1 MSLFYLKLFSFSLF
15 LIYIFPQ
22 TELISPCEVKL
33 VKRMTELLSSLE
45 EMEPALRE
53 SMKRARGK
61 LQKEWTNF
69 KEGYIYFIYIKAY
82 NIIHNIRSH
91 RISSGSNNNNFER
104 HVYLKNK
111 TCISD
116 NLFAQF
122 FVLNTPRSK
131 VHPT

>member
-1 MSLFYLKLFSFSLF
+1 
-15 LIYIFPQ
+15 
-22 TELISPCEVKL
+22 
-33 VKRMTELLSSLE
+33 MTELLSSLE

-82 NIIHNIRSH
+82 NIIHTIRSH
-91 RISSGSNNNNFER
+91 RISSGSNNSNFER
-104 HVYLKNK
+104 LNK

-122 FVLNTPRSK
+122 FTLNTPRSK
-131 VHPT
+131 DHPA